1 MRGQTDDIKQT
12 IPPRDH
18 INSKYIVPLILTR
31 GSMCKNNLFNF
42 RKVLLNF
49 LRNVFK

>member
-12 IPPRDH
+12 IPPKDH

-31 GSMCKNNLFNF
+31 GSMCKTNF
-42 RKVLLNF
+42 IQFQKSFAKF
-49 LRNVFK
+49 LKKFI